1 MVIKLGESG
10 IYLFKNPKTRGD
22 YPTPRYVSAVTSLDT
37 MTCISAYHNNNAKN
51 GFTPNVV
58 INFNNGE
65 PDEITKKSIEK
76 KIQDKFTGVSGSKII
91 LSFNESAETATTISK
106 LDGDNLDEKFETLQK
121 FIQNQIIVSHQ
132 LTSGQ
137 LIGIKP
143 ENQGFSK
150 TEYIEAMEIF
160 EQNVIAGY
168 RKEIE
173 YGLTKLFGTDIIL
186 KNHIKKTPEKEEIDN
201 E

>member
-1 MVIKLGESG
+1 M
-10 IYLFKNPKTRGD
+10 FMNPKTRGD
-22 YPTPRYVSAVTSLDT
+22 YPSPRYISATLSLDT
-37 MTCISAYHNNNAKN
+37 MSLISAYHNNNARN

-65 PDEITKKSIEK
+65 PDETTKKEIENK
-76 KIQDKFTGVSGSKII
+76 LKDKFTGVNGSKMI
-91 LSFNESAETATTISK
+91 LSFNESTETATTISK

-132 LTSGQ
+132 ITSGQ

-143 ENQGFSK
+143 ENTGFSK
-150 TEYIEAMEIF
+150 TEYTEAMEIF
-160 EQNVIAGY
+160 EENVIAGY

-173 YGLTKLFGTDIIL
+173 YGLTELFGADVIL
-186 KNHIKKTPEKEEIDN
+186 KNHIIKEEEVEDDITN
-201 E
+201 